1 LHLSPKIELLEVS
14 GEPIFAAIVVKEK
27 FELEI
32 FTNFPSHFSVRFVA
46 ELLQKYFFN
55 LAHKVL
61 FYKPFCYINLIR
73 TF

>member
-46 ELLQKYFFN
+46 ELLQKYF
-55 LAHKVL
+55 LTWLTK
-61 FYKPFCYINLIR
+61 FCSTNHFVIS
-73 TF
+73 T